1 MENKIK
7 KISSLILGAI
17 TSLNST
23 SEEIITPNTEIDPF
37 SSIKVGALNFNIP
50 QYLAAHSSHSSHAS
64 HRSSSG
70 SSHSN
75 HSSHAS
81 HRSSSTSSGSATPAR
96 TSPATIYSAPTT
108 TIDSKSIKKS
118 DPLGRPSTP
127 SGTYNKNQDSSLST
141 IRNDKDELKALLKRV
156 QFQLQHYG
164 YYKGVIDGIMGP
176 TTRQALNAY
185 RASRGLTISP
195 KLDVETLNSL
205 GILVY

>member
-81 HRSSSTSSGSATPAR
+81 HRSSSTSSGSATPAV
-96 TSPATIYSAPTT
+96 
-108 TIDSKSIKKS
+108 S
-118 DPLGRPSTP
+118 D
-127 SGTYNKNQDSSLST
+127 Q
-141 IRNDKDELKALLKRV
+141 
-156 QFQLQHYG
+156 
-164 YYKGVIDGIMGP
+164 
-176 TTRQALNAY
+176 
-185 RASRGLTISP
+185 
-195 KLDVETLNSL
+195 
-205 GILVY
+205 

>member
-50 QYLAAHSSHSSHAS
+50 QYLAAHSSHAS

-96 TSPATIYSAPTT
+96 TSPATIYSPPTT

-118 DPLGRPSTP
+118 DPLGRPTTP
-127 SGTYNKNQDSSLST
+127 SGTYNESQDSSLST

-176 TTRQALNAY
+176 ATRQALNAY